1 MVHFDN
7 DWDEILRDVFAS
19 PHYQDLRN
27 FLLRE
32 YREHT
37 VYPPMTDLFTALK
50 LVPYQSVKAVILGQD
65 PYHGPGQ
72 AHGMCFS
79 VRPGV
84 KPPPSL
90 VNIYKELEREYG
102 CPVPGHGDLTHWARE
117 GVLLLNTILTVRAG
131 EPLSHQGKGWEP
143 ITDAIIRRLSER
155 ERPMVFLLWGNPAQK
170 KAGLIDG
177 DRHLILRTTHPSP
190 LSAHR
195 GFLGCGHFRAANE
208 FLIQR
213 GIAPIDWQII

>member
-7 DWDEILRDVFAS
+7 DWDEILQDVIAS
-19 PHYQDLRN
+19 PQYRDLRD
-27 FLLRE
+27 FLIME

-37 VYPPMTDLFTALK
+37 VYPPMADLFTALK
-50 LVPYQSVKAVILGQD
+50 LVPYQSVKAVVLGQD
-65 PYHGPGQ
+65 PYHGPEQ

-90 VNIYKELEREYG
+90 LNIYKELEQEYG
-102 CPVPGHGDLTHWARE
+102 YPLPGHGDLTHWARE

-131 EPLSHQGKGWEP
+131 APLSHQGKGWEMF
-143 ITDAIIRRLSER
+143 TDAIIGHLSER
-155 ERPMVFLLWGNPAQK
+155 QRPMVFLLWGSPAQK

-177 DRHLILRTTHPSP
+177 ERHLILRTTHPSP

-195 GFLGCGHFRAANE
+195 GFLGCGHFQRANE
-208 FLIQR
+208 FLAQQ
-213 GIAPIDWQII
+213 GIAPINWQII